1 MAEDSFIF
9 KYGKHT
15 GKSVAWVNDN
25 DPSYLIWVKEN
36 APNLLKDKPKKVEE
50 KCEPKKVEF
59 RNEPIKTMVP
69 NMNFWDE
76 GPHELSL
83 PYLKKMGLLNE
94 KPKEETKQNN
104 PDDEWGY

>member
-69 NMNFWDE
+69 NMNFWNE
-76 GPHELSL
+76 GPDERSL
-83 PYLKKMGLLNE
+83 AYLKKME
-94 KPKEETKQNN
+94 SKKEEQNK
-104 PDDEWGY
+104 PTEEA